1 MALYYLTLG
10 EDYFSGRWEEGLRD
24 KVKGIIQDIERS
36 SYLTQQD
43 KQEVWEVLTYLN
55 IGGHSTIDFYEYQKL
70 ALFLGKHSLVREW
83 DIKLILFNSDLL
95 FYKWRQLSNPL
106 TSQSWGKFK
115 EYYREYKQ
123 ILKRP
128 QTLYLTLREDLYV
141 MGLYET
147 KRQRKGLNIRSGDVL
162 DGMLRGDKKEY
173 KVYNYKKTVE
183 LLRTKG
189 YKVKDLD
196 GNYIE
201 GYIKYTLD
209 DIIELI
215 ELYYPQLVESKTYT
229 VKGDIDYFT
238 FRGLLHGIRYGDK
251 IDEVDV
257 RGDLLGN
264 NGRELYFK

>member
-10 EDYFSGRWEEGLRD
+10 EDYFSGRWEDGLRD

-36 SYLTQQD
+36 SYITQQD

-70 ALFLGKHSLVREW
+70 GLFLGKHSLVREW
-83 DIKLILFNSDLL
+83 DIELILFNSDLL
-95 FYKWRQLSNPL
+95 FCKWQQLYEPL
-106 TSQSWGKFK
+106 TSQSWDKFK
-115 EYYREYKQ
+115 EYYREYKR

-128 QTLYLTLREDLYV
+128 QTLYLTLREVLYV
-141 MGLYET
+141 MESYET
-147 KRQRKGLNIRSGDVL
+147 RRQRKGLNIRSNEVL

-173 KVYNYKKTVE
+173 GVYNYKKTVE
-183 LLRTKG
+183 LLSSRG

-201 GYIKYTLD
+201 GYIMYTLD

-229 VKGDIDYFT
+229 VKGELDYFT

-251 IDEVDV
+251 IDKVDV
-257 RGDLLGN
+257 KGDLLGDKE
-264 NGRELYFK
+264 RELYFK